1 MAMLTTKRSVPLLSG
16 VSVIA
21 IGLATSPIA
30 IDIHPMGVGDNAA
43 FAQGG
48 HGGGGGGGGGHGGG
62 GGGGGMGGGGGG
74 PGGGGG
80 MGGQGPRSGA
90 QGAGPGMGMQQG
102 PMSQGGMT
110 QRMQHQAMNRET
122 IRSVQRRLNQLGY
135 RAGPEDG
142 IMGPRT
148 HRAISAYQR
157 RMGMEANGM
166 LTPDLVDRMMAGS
179 KGK

>member
-48 HGGGGGGGGGHGGG
+48 HGGGGG
-62 GGGGGMGGGGGG
+62 MGDGGGG

>member
-48 HGGGGGGGGGHGGG
+48 HGGGGGGA
-62 GGGGGMGGGGGG
+62 GGGGGG

-80 MGGQGPRSGA
+80 MGGQGPRSGD
-90 QGAGPGMGMQQG
+90 QDAGQGMGMQPGPMSQSGEG

-110 QRMQHQAMNRET
+110 QQMQHQTMNRET

-148 HRAISAYQR
+148 RGAISAYQR
-157 RMGMEANGM
+157 KMGMQPDGK
-166 LTPDLVDRMMAGS
+166 LTPDLVNHLMAES
-179 KGK
+179 RGK